1 MGRIADGVIVGS
13 RLVRAVAEADGAGPA
28 VEAVS
33 EFIRAAREAST
44 TAVARSSRFPAVQL
58 VVFTVVA
65 LCAMLVAYAF
75 GLGGAVGF
83 LIFLAIL
90 FVGVVVRACRPR

>member
-1 MGRIADGVIVGS
+1 M
-13 RLVRAVAEADGAGPA
+13 
-28 VEAVS
+28 
-33 EFIRAAREAST
+33 
-44 TAVARSSRFPAVQL
+44 ARSSRFPAVQL

-65 LCAMLVAYAF
+65 LSAMMVAYAF

-90 FVGVVVRACRPR
+90 SVGILLRVSAPLIARLRP